1 MEQSQNYMSVLIN
14 ALEKK
19 SDALQTILSLTK
31 EQEVLSKADSYP
43 EEDMER
49 ILNAKEVQISRIESL
64 DEGFQS
70 IFDRVKAEV
79 KSNTDKYKE
88 EVIKLQELIRECT
101 ELGNEI
107 MVLEQRNRERFSILF
122 SKFNSQYSISKTKA
136 SVAQNYFRTMNNSKI
151 LDPYFVDKKQ

>member
-1 MEQSQNYMSVLIN
+1 MEQNYMSVLIN
-14 ALEKK
+14 TLEKK
-19 SDALQTILSLTK
+19 LDALQIIFSLTK
-31 EQEVLSKADSYP
+31 EQEGISKQEEYP

-49 ILNAKEVQISRIESL
+49 ILNAKEIQISRLNSL

-70 IFDRVKAEV
+70 IFDRIRSEV
-79 KSNTDKYKE
+79 KRNPDAYKT
-88 EVIKLQELIRECT
+88 EVTKLQELIRECT
-101 ELGNEI
+101 ELGNQI

-122 SKFNSQYSISKTKA
+122 SKVNSQYSVSKTKA